1 MSGKAINTYMSNN
14 VTVKLLQME
23 NRLDLL
29 YQDNVIRGCEMTQN
43 SPYNNYTIKLHKGVD
58 NQIRFRV
65 LNPDRRRVSI
75 DHLSVRCRFINK
87 ENGERVLDKF
97 ANVLTTK
104 GDLQVIIHEGDL
116 INIAPGHYDLV
127 VTGEEALVPGITIGE
142 NVQTPFF
149 LDQHGEIVSTVEV
162 VASAD
167 PTPQPTITLTPDNWT
182 RFSSNRGV
190 DLQFYSSAIPGPRV
204 RNHLHALHTFAA
216 YTTGFTGTLE
226 VRGTLEL
233 QPPENFNDYFPID
246 ITTATDII
254 TFDNYTGVT
263 SYSFEANFMWLVFVY
278 TPDTT
283 LEDYGTIDQV
293 LLR

>member
-1 MSGKAINTYMSNN
+1 MSNN
-14 VTVKLLQME
+14 VIVKLLQMQ

-29 YQDNVIRGCEMTQN
+29 YQDNVIRGCEMTQQ

-58 NQIRFRV
+58 NAIRFRV
-65 LNPDRRRVSI
+65 LNPDRKRVSV

-87 ENGERVLDKF
+87 QNGERVLDKF

-116 INIAPGHYDLV
+116 INIAPGYYDLV
-127 VTGEEALVPGITIGE
+127 VTGEEALVPQATVGE

-149 LDQHGEIVSTVEV
+149 LDQYGEIVSTVEV

-167 PTPQPTITLTPDNWT
+167 PTPQPTVTLLPENWT

-190 DLQFYSSAIPGPRV
+190 DLQFYSSAIPAQRV
-204 RNHLHALHTFAA
+204 KNHLNAVHTFAA
-216 YTTGFTGTLE
+216 YTTAFS
-226 VRGTLEL
+226 GTLEL
-233 QPPENFNDYFPID
+233 RGSLDLQPPEDFNNYFPVD
-246 ITTATDII
+246 ITTGAQQV

-263 SYSFEANFMWLVFVY
+263 SYSFEANFMWLIAVY

-283 LEDYGTIDQV
+283 LADYGTLDQV
-293 LLR
+293 LIR